1 MPYGGW
7 VAVTGASRGTGALVA
22 VELAKAGYDLV
33 VGYREKARRAENV
46 AAEVRALG
54 RRAVVA
60 RGDLATAD
68 GRREFADAIGNE
80 RLAGLVLNAS
90 GGLEPG
96 MAPDYPMVVNNEA
109 QVALVSLLLPRLEGG
124 GRVVFVTSHYAHS
137 YPDVEIL
144 IPGYHP
150 VAESKNAG
158 ERAVRELLLEL
169 TRRDVRLVVATA
181 DILEDSA
188 MIRILTRANPDL
200 MRRQGAGK
208 VLPTVAEF
216 AVTIVQGIVDDTLPT
231 GTTLSCEPSRPQ

>member
-1 MPYGGW
+1 MAQGGW

-22 VELAKAGYDLV
+22 VELAKAGYDIV

-68 GRREFADAIGNE
+68 GRREFAGAIESE

-96 MAPDYPMVVNNEA
+96 RAPDYPMVVNNEA
-109 QVALVSLLLPRLEGG
+109 QVALVQLLLPRLEGG
-124 GRVVFVTSHYAHS
+124 GRIVFVTSHYAHG

-144 IPGYHP
+144 VPGYAP

-158 ERAVRELLLEL
+158 ERAVRAMLPEL

-188 MIRILTRANPDL
+188 MVKILDRAHPGMID
-200 MRRQGAGK
+200 RQGAGK

-216 AVTIVQGIVDDTLPT
+216 AVTVAQGIADDTLPT
-231 GTTLSCEPSRPQ
+231 GTTLSCEPRRS